1 MTRAA
6 LLKAGVACGLVAL
19 TARAEGALQLSAW
32 RPWTDVK
39 RHLHRSTYA
48 AHLNTTFRIRQ
59 DGARPLALRLEQISD
74 LAGGSSS
81 SGAEEQFALLFSG
94 PSRTA
99 FRQDRRHVVEH
110 SALGKFRLA
119 VFPVGRPNPRQHY
132 EAIVNRRAAS

>member
-19 TARAEGALQLSAW
+19 TARAEGVVRLSAW
-32 RPWTDVK
+32 RPWTDAR
-39 RHLHRSTYA
+39 RHLHRSSYA

-74 LAGGSSS
+74 LPGSSS

-94 PSRTA
+94 PSGAA

-110 SALGKFRLA
+110 SALGRFRLA